1 MLLLGVLDMPARNPA
16 PFDLESLKT
25 SLPKIFD
32 QVQNTTA
39 NHQKNF
45 VALYKLHTEAEK
57 IQIPAQN
64 GKSAKIIG
72 EKAFWEAFDDLA
84 LRVLD
89 VKKGNAVA
97 DRVVKFM
104 AGYSKFAAEKGES
117 LQCRPLA

>member
-1 MLLLGVLDMPARNPA
+1 MPARNTA
-16 PFDLESLKT
+16 PFDLDSLKT

-45 VALYKLHTEAEK
+45 IALYKLHTDAEK
-57 IQIPAQN
+57 VQQSAQN
-64 GKSAKIIG
+64 GKSTKIVG

-84 LRVLD
+84 LRVLN

-97 DRVVKFM
+97 DRVIRFM
-104 AGYSKFAAEKGES
+104 AGYGKFAAEKGES
-117 LQCRPLA
+117 PRCPPCDCYDP